1 MQQWIDLARFTGLQA
16 QKSETSLLSQSQSQ
30 SQTTESANPAELNQ
44 TVECVNPAA
53 LGCNT
58 TEEAGI
64 DETQSQ

>member
-16 QKSETSLLSQSQSQ
+16 QKSETSLLSQSQ